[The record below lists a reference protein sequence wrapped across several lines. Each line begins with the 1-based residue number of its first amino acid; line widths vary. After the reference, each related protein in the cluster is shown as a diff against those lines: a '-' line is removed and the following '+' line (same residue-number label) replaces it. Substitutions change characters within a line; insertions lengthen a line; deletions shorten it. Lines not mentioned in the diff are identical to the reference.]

1 MKKLLYVL
9 MAGLVLL
16 TSACSIG
23 SSPDKAVEALY
34 KAALKNDEE
43 TYNKIVGGN
52 SDLVGSIDMVA
63 DMVREMGGVEKLNF
77 ETIKKKNL
85 LKEIE
90 EDLDE
95 QYQNLWEVVMVSP
108 KKSEDEDEEV
118 VFWVMEK
125 VDGDYLV
132 GEVDTDYKDDV
143 LK

>member
-1 MKKLLYVL
+1 MKKLLYAL

-43 TYNKIVGGN
+43 TYNKIIGGN

-63 DMVREMGGVEKLNF
+63 EMVRDMGGVEKLNF

-95 QYQNLWEVVMVSP
+95 QYENPWEVVMVSR
-108 KKSEDEDEEV
+108 KSEDEGKEV
-118 VFWVMEK
+118 MIWVMEK

-132 GEVDTDYKDDV
+132 GEVESDYKEDV

>member
-1 MKKLLYVL
+1 MKKLLYAL

-23 SSPDKAVEALY
+23 SSPDKAVEVLY

-63 DMVREMGGVEKLNF
+63 EMVRDMGGVEKLNF

-95 QYQNLWEVVMVSP
+95 QYENPWEVVMVSR
-108 KKSEDEDEEV
+108 KSEDEGKEV
-118 VFWVMEK
+118 MIWVMEK

-132 GEVDTDYKDDV
+132 GEVESDYKEDV

>member
-1 MKKLLYVL
+1 

-43 TYNKIVGGN
+43 TYNKIIGGN

-63 DMVREMGGVEKLNF
+63 EMVRDMGGVEKLNF

-95 QYQNLWEVVMVSP
+95 QYENPWEVVMVSR
-108 KKSEDEDEEV
+108 KSEDEGKEV
-118 VFWVMEK
+118 MIWVMEK

-132 GEVDTDYKDDV
+132 GEVESDYKEDV

>member
-63 DMVREMGGVEKLNF
+63 EMVRDMGGVEKLNF

-85 LKEIE
+85 LEEIE

-95 QYQNLWEVVMVSP
+95 QYENPWEVVMVSR
-108 KKSEDEDEEV
+108 KSEDEGKEV
-118 VFWVMEK
+118 MIWVMEK

-132 GEVDTDYKDDV
+132 GEVESDYKEDV

>member
-1 MKKLLYVL
+1 

-63 DMVREMGGVEKLNF
+63 EMVRDMGGVEKLNF

-85 LKEIE
+85 LEEIE

-95 QYQNLWEVVMVSP
+95 QYENPWEVVMVSR
-108 KKSEDEDEEV
+108 KSEDEGKEV
-118 VFWVMEK
+118 MIWVMEK

-132 GEVDTDYKDDV
+132 GEVESDYKEDV